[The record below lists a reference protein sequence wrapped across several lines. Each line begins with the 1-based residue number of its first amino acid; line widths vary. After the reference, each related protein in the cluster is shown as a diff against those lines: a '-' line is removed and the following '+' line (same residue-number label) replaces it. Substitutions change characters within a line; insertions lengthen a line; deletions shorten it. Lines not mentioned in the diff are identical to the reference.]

1 MDANDKKTAAVTA
14 SVTTSS
20 VGTSDSVRNRGV
32 ERKKKKKGSTKATR
46 RGKDVEKRVSKA
58 MTRFAKAAD
67 KGVNKYNEKR
77 DKSDRKKR
85 DGALLDL
92 PENAARG
99 MSKTAADAAPAIGD
113 FVKLFSTKKS
123 RKTARRNLRN
133 IPAIPFM

>member
-1 MDANDKKTAAVTA
+1 MDANDKKTAAVSA
-14 SVTTSS
+14 SVTTS
-20 VGTSDSVRNRGV
+20 VGTPDAARNRST
-32 ERKKKKKGSTKATR
+32 EPKKKKGSTKASR

-99 MSKTAADAAPAIGD
+99 LSKAAADASPAIGD

-123 RKTARRNLRN
+123 RKSVRRNLRN

>member
-1 MDANDKKTAAVTA
+1 MDANDKKTAAVSA

-20 VGTSDSVRNRGV
+20 VGTTDAARNRGV
-32 ERKKKKKGSTKATR
+32 EPKKKKGSTKATR
-46 RGKDVEKRVSKA
+46 RAKDVEKRVSKA
-58 MTRFAKAAD
+58 LTRFAKAAD

-99 MSKTAADAAPAIGD
+99 LSKSVGDAAPAIGD
-113 FVKLFSTKKS
+113 FVKIFSTKKS
-123 RKTARRNLRN
+123 RKAVRRNLRN

>member
-1 MDANDKKTAAVTA
+1 MDANDKKTAAVSA
-14 SVTTSS
+14 SVTTS
-20 VGTSDSVRNRGV
+20 VGTTDSARNRV
-32 ERKKKKKGSTKATR
+32 EPKKKKKGSTKATR

-67 KGVNKYNEKR
+67 KGVNKYNQKR

-99 MSKTAADAAPAIGD
+99 VSKAAADAAPAIGD